1 MSLDSV
7 YLPLAETTDSGAA
20 VDESNHFFGDLTFVA
35 AKVEE
40 QAGLVSR
47 IWSDMVDD
55 VLGKGKKAAMA

>member
-7 YLPLAETTDSGAA
+7 YLPLAETTE
-20 VDESNHFFGDLTFVA
+20 VDESHHFHFGDLTFVA